1 MKKITILTFFI
12 GCHLMLPVQAQTK
25 TDAQLKFN
33 QITCV
38 QDTLLHTYY
47 YSIAPES
54 TSLTVEIDYNRNDS
68 LFIGNDYY
76 APGSSFTFTDT
87 DSNKRHP
94 LRIYNS
100 QSSTYQQYNLV
111 FTTLPLICLDT
122 HGADII
128 KDKRTSC
135 QFTLFDPLCRLP
147 ESLPVF
153 SHLAEIKVRGASAST
168 YPKKAYSV
176 ELQDE
181 SGEETD
187 APLLN
192 LREDGDWIL
201 DAMYIDHAR
210 MRNRL
215 CTDIWN
221 SFNNVPH
228 KEKEPEAINGTRG
241 YFVEVI
247 LNKKY
252 NGLYCFTE
260 KIDRKQLKLKKY
272 DDNYRGLSY
281 KANTWNTLLGDGQYD
296 ADAPKNTLE
305 WNGYESEYPG
315 EENLGGWE
323 YLKDFLE
330 FCSPRYTD
338 NNTFAENI
346 TRHVHLDNIIDYTLF
361 INAVYALDNAIKN
374 MYLSVYNIQ
383 KDSCFFITP
392 WDLDATFGRSYE
404 GSVANLYAFDDAIPF
419 SNVLIRRLYDYNVEN
434 FKNRLQERWKELR
447 GSCLSVDSVTRR
459 INRYKQLFESSGAFE
474 RERNLWP
481 EKCSDL
487 DTETA
492 FMINWYTKNF
502 DIMNHVIMGEP
513 SGLQP
518 TKTQTSVVQQDGQ
531 NINIL
536 LTTGYTIA
544 ITDMSGRL
552 IQQEQHTGPLTITL
566 PERGIYLVRLRQGN
580 QQAFYKVGIF

>member
-1 MKKITILTFFI
+1 MAGCILHT
-12 GCHLMLPVQAQTK
+12 LAQTS
-25 TDAQLKFN
+25 TDIQLKFN
-33 QITCV
+33 QIICA
-38 QDTLLHTYY
+38 QDTLSHTYY
-47 YSIAPES
+47 CSVAPES
-54 TSLTVEIDYNRNDS
+54 TQFIAKVDYNQEDS
-68 LFIGNDYY
+68 LFIENTYC
-76 APGSSFTFTDT
+76 APGSSFNFAAVN
-87 DSNKRHP
+87 SKKQYS
-94 LRIYNS
+94 LRTYNS
-100 QSSTYQQYNLV
+100 KISSYQQHNLI

-122 HGADII
+122 HGSDII
-128 KDKRTSC
+128 KDERTPC
-135 QFTLFDPLCRLP
+135 QFTIYDPLCRLP
-147 ESLPVF
+147 EQLPVF
-153 SHLAEIKVRGASAST
+153 NHLSGIKVRGASAST

-187 APLLN
+187 ASLLN

-221 SFNNVPH
+221 SFNSVPH

-247 LNKKY
+247 LNQKY

-260 KIDRKQLKLKKY
+260 KVDRKQLKLKKY

-296 ADAPKNTLE
+296 ADAPQNGLE

-315 EENLGGWE
+315 EENMAGWE

-330 FCSPRYTD
+330 FCSPRYTS
-338 NNTFAENI
+338 NSSFAENI
-346 TRHVHLDNIIDYTLF
+346 TRHVDLENIIDYTLF

-404 GSVANLYAFDDAIPF
+404 GSVANLYAFDEAIPF
-419 SNVLIRRLYDYNVEN
+419 SNVLIRRLYENNVKQ
-434 FKNRLQERWKELR
+434 FQTRLQERWKELR
-447 GSCLSVDSVTRR
+447 SSHLSVDSVTLR
-459 INRYKQLFESSGAFE
+459 INQYKQLFETSGAFE
-474 RERNLWP
+474 REKALWP
-481 EKCSDL
+481 EKCSDI

-492 FMINWYTKNF
+492 FMINWYAKNF
-502 DIMNHVIMGEP
+502 DIMNHVILGEP
-513 SGLQP
+513 LGIQSTELQP
-518 TKTQTSVVQQDGQ
+518 SVIQQYGR
-531 NINIL
+531 NIKIL
-536 LTTGYTIA
+536 LATSYTISITDTTG
-544 ITDMSGRL
+544 RL
-552 IQQEQHTGPLTITL
+552 LHQEHHTGPLTLTL
-566 PERGIYLVRLRQGN
+566 PEHKIYLIQLQQDN
-580 QQAFYKVGIF
+580 QQAVYKIGTF